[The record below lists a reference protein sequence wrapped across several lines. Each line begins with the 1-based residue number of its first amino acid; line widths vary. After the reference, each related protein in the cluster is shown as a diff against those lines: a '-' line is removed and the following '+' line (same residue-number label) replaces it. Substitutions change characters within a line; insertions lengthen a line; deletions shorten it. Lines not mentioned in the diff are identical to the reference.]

1 MPGRNVATSS
11 GRGEEIAEASIAG
24 PALTGFG
31 GSLAIAWTG
40 TDLFHHLNVGYLP
53 PGL

>member
-11 GRGEEIAEASIAG
+11 GRGEEIAEASVAG

-31 GSLAIAWTG
+31 GLLAVAWTG
-40 TDLFHHLNVGYLP
+40 TDSAHQLDIDDLS
-53 PGL
+53 